1 MTSPITIDPTYPLS
15 PSELVFLNGDAFAG
29 KARLGNMQLLNTGA
43 SVSISQLGQA
53 ILSAA
58 FLANEKIGAFNLET
72 YQKKA
77 LFGLRK
83 VTGLLVRPG
92 KSSAD
97 WPSGSIE
104 AEFLSLALGRH
115 MSGASADVTD
125 LIYIW
130 LRQDSHDP
138 WKTVF
143 EILQSVMADRGL
155 LNRHQ
160 EKKLK
165 IFTATHYSLP
175 AETASLAG
183 RAMIEPI
190 QQVISTCERERPE
203 IWDLLTKH
211 IKKAISGRTE
221 QDETDFD

>member
-1 MTSPITIDPTYPLS
+1 MASLITIDPTYLLS
-15 PSELVFLNGDAFAG
+15 PSELVFLNGEAFAK
-29 KARLGNMQLLNTGA
+29 KARLGNMQLLNTDA

-58 FLANEKIGAFNLET
+58 FLANEKIGASNLET

-83 VTGLLVRPG
+83 GTSLSVRPG

-97 WPSGSIE
+97 WPAGSIE
-104 AEFLSLALGRH
+104 AELLSLALSRH
-115 MSGASADVTD
+115 MSGESTDVTD

-130 LRQDSHDP
+130 LRQDTRDP
-138 WKTVF
+138 WKTVL

-165 IFTATHYSLP
+165 IFTTTHYSL
-175 AETASLAG
+175 AGETASLADK
-183 RAMIEPI
+183 AMIGPI
-190 QQVISTCERERPE
+190 QQIISTCERERPE
-203 IWDLLTKH
+203 IWNLLTKH
-211 IKKAISGRTE
+211 IKKAISARTE
-221 QDETDFD
+221 QDDTDFD